1 MKKNY
6 LVGVGLF
13 ILIIFLF
20 MANYQDKNLTGKTI
34 LNNELTKVENKYVCM
49 VTNKL
54 FDTPQIPVEI
64 EDKTYY
70 GCCMGCKAKLE
81 NYPDTRYAIDPVSNN
96 KVNKATAIIGVTP
109 SGKILYFE
117 SQENFDKYK

>member
-34 LNNELTKVENKYVCM
+34 LNNELTEVENKYVCM
-49 VTNKL
+49 ITNQL
-54 FDTPQIPVEI
+54 FDTPQIPVKI

-96 KVNKATAIIGVTP
+96 KVNKATAIIGVTS

-117 SQENFDKYK
+117 SQESFDKYK

>member
-1 MKKNY
+1 
-6 LVGVGLF
+6 
-13 ILIIFLF
+13 

-34 LNNELTKVENKYVCM
+34 INNELTKVENKYVCM
-49 VTNKL
+49 ITNKL